1 MKKDESDLLSPEQ
14 KKILKH
20 LLAELKILKRFNGR
34 TIEEIQQ
41 LTEKER
47 SFFDFHQEEY
57 KEVMLKAI
65 RARLHVHPRIE
76 RGRLSKLFANFI
88 DTHRALGDWD
98 LFRKLRSLKVSV
110 KRPYNREQA
119 EFLNAVYGV
128 IEELQ
133 WGCKEPSSGL
143 EAGSN
148 EASMESGENFME
160 NALQRARL
168 SRVFDPEN
176 PPPKPR
182 EEPISISEVH
192 QELIRRGIVKSTLQ
206 SFTRRLERLDPHFR
220 SRKKRRKKRKVDS
233 KFLSKPRFA

>member
-1 MKKDESDLLSPEQ
+1 MKKNESDLLSPEQ

-20 LLAELKILKRFNGR
+20 LLAVLKILKRFNGR
-34 TIEEIQQ
+34 TIEEMQQ

-47 SFFDFHQEEY
+47 SFFDFHREEY
-57 KEVMLKAI
+57 EEFMLKAI
-65 RARLHVHPRIE
+65 RAHLHIHPRIK
-76 RGRLSKLFANFI
+76 RGPLSKLFTHFI
-88 DTHRALGDWD
+88 RTHRALGNWD
-98 LFRKLRSLKVSV
+98 LFRKVRGLEVGI

-128 IEELQ
+128 IEELL
-133 WGCKEPSSGL
+133 WGCGEPGFDL
-143 EAGSN
+143 EVGSN
-148 EASMESGENFME
+148 EASVEPAESFME

-176 PPPKPR
+176 PPPQPR

-192 QELIRRGIVKSTLQ
+192 QELIRRGLVESKLQ
-206 SFTRRLERLDPHFR
+206 PFTRRLERLDPHFR